1 MNLDKYTLGQY
12 VEGGRLWPLVDC
24 YGLVLEVR
32 RDLGLPDWPEWSEM
46 RKADGGFARACD
58 EMIQNSVTPCAPGH
72 GVVVAAYR
80 GSVQDHVGIV
90 VEVNGAL
97 EVLEINPR
105 RNVSFTPIRRFERRF
120 VRVEYYR

>member
-1 MNLDKYTLGQY
+1 MNLDKYTFGRH
-12 VEGGRLWPLVDC
+12 VEGGRLWPEVDC

-32 RDLGLPDWPEWSEM
+32 RDLGLPAWPEWSEM
-46 RKADGGFARACD
+46 RKADGSFVRACE
-58 EMIQNSVTPCAPGH
+58 EMIQRYVTPCAPCH
-72 GVVVAAYR
+72 AAVAAGYR

-90 VEVNGAL
+90 IEINGML

-105 RNVSFTPIRRFERRF
+105 RNVSITPIRRFERRF